1 MEEQTQKTTRD
12 LYPCSRICSH
22 SFATSWMVVLHENV
36 TSARNWRGAGYGHRS
51 IGDDW
56 IVDHLVE
63 YLFRDAICVH
73 IVDILGYFLA
83 LVTNALATGHREER
97 TQRHARESLF

>member
-1 MEEQTQKTTRD
+1 MHGIR
-12 LYPCSRICSH
+12 
-22 SFATSWMVVLHENV
+22 
-36 TSARNWRGAGYGHRS
+36 RGAGYGHRS

-97 TQRHARESLF
+97 TQRHARESLSIVALVLRQSYIHVSVLRVHGGFVSVFVHG

>member
-1 MEEQTQKTTRD
+1 
-12 LYPCSRICSH
+12 
-22 SFATSWMVVLHENV
+22 MV
-36 TSARNWRGAGYGHRS
+36 TDP

-83 LVTNALATGHREER
+83 LVTNALATGHREEDTKTCER
-97 TQRHARESLF
+97 VNFRLFKLVLRQSNIHGSVLRVHGGFVSVFVHG